1 MQEESTLNANLIL
14 GRLKKALK
22 INRDIQLSEFLNVRP
37 NTISTWKKRNTL
49 DYNAII
55 SICELYEIDLN
66 EIFLEK
72 KTSKNDGSNYAG
84 ETPLI
89 SREIQFQYCLG
100 ASGTLETLPKY
111 NFPSISGDNTRA
123 FQVSSNN
130 MLPIIE
136 ENSFAICEE
145 ININDIQDNNIVV
158 IVSKSRGLFI
168 NKISHIKD
176 KKDTFLLS
184 SENTFFNNVT
194 IDIDDINEIWLIKG
208 ILSYNLNTGD
218 KFKIIAN
225 DNLNKI
231 NKAMSKNKI

>member
-1 MQEESTLNANLIL
+1 MQEENTLNANLIL
-14 GRLKKALK
+14 SRLKKALK

-72 KTSKNDGSNYAG
+72 KAATKENFYYIR

-89 SREIQFQYCLG
+89 SREVQFQYCFG
-100 ASGTLETLPKY
+100 NPGIMDTLPKY
-111 NFPSISGDNTRA
+111 NFPFIKADKSRA
-123 FQVSSNN
+123 FQVTSNN
-130 MLPIIE
+130 MFPIIE

-145 ININDIQDNNIVV
+145 TDIKEVEENALVV
-158 IVSKSRGLFI
+158 IVSKSKGLFI
-168 NKISHIKD
+168 NRISHMKD
-176 KKDTFLLS
+176 KKNVFLLA

-194 IDIDDINEIWLIKG
+194 INIDDINEIWLIKG
-208 ILSYNLNTGD
+208 ILSYNINSES
-218 KFKIIAN
+218 KFKFLN
-225 DNLNKI
+225 DSLNKI
-231 NKAMSKNKI
+231 NKAMAKDKS